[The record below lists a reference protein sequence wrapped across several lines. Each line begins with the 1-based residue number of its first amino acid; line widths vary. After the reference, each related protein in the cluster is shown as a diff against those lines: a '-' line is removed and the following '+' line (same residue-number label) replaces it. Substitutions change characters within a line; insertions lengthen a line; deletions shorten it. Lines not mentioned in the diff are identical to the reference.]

1 MWKNLFSS
9 GALKSKT
16 VWVGIAQLLL
26 PVLTSYLSGGVAL
39 TLTDLL
45 PVITGIGTILAR
57 AAATQPLATSNHER
71 PRAGRHLGRDPPGR
85 AHGRGLALQVDH
97 IQGV

>member
-1 MWKNLFSS
+1 MGPIAKFRLFLALSQLGDLDMLKNLFSS

-26 PVLTSYLSGGVAL
+26 PVVTSYLNGGMLA
-39 TLTDLL
+39 LTDLL

-57 AAATQPLATSNHER
+57 AAATQPLA
-71 PRAGRHLGRDPPGR
+71 DK
-85 AHGRGLALQVDH
+85 
-97 IQGV
+97 